1 MLFAL
6 PVAYAMSDA
15 ARDSCNCRRSRMG
28 FFAGLKKGFTWRET
42 GGEDGCVCV
51 NISDGVPSWYEVLIS
66 EKVLLILKDFDISSG
81 VVWC

>member
-1 MLFAL
+1 
-6 PVAYAMSDA
+6 
-15 ARDSCNCRRSRMG
+15 MG